1 MIRRVIPSE
10 ERNLLPLNAPDCFAC
25 ARNGRMEEVDENK
38 ITHNINNYFKSGV
51 VLDASWIARKAVD
64 PTIVFPVEQ

>member
-1 MIRRVIPSE
+1 
-10 ERNLLPLNAPDCFAC
+10 
-25 ARNGRMEEVDENK
+25 MEEVDENK